1 MCTILLKGEWL
12 IKSPLCLAA
21 PWEWLDIGAP
31 SNFEF
36 WSRIWKNTES
46 PLTMALISIWSWR
59 RNKKLGPGMDSMP
72 KPHLPIHI
80 LCSITILQLRLI
92 ALCPSWMK
100 NSDKCTAHWCFVFS
114 DEKVTNFS
122 QTLKRKEKGGARF
135 VPSSSFRPVDAISMH
150 GVENPGYFI
159 QQKIFTGNPR
169 NPWKPWKLPKQWQK
183 KSTWRLWNLKGPCTH
198 RDQAQWSSWCILF

>member
-1 MCTILLKGEWL
+1 MEYISNNPNGFQKNPGKMICYCCCCCCLYFMLLSMYLHFSTILQMCIILLKGEWL

-21 PWEWLDIGAP
+21 PWEWLDIGAS

-80 LCSITILQLRLI
+80 PCSITILQLRLI

-114 DEKVTNFS
+114 DEKVTIF
-122 QTLKRKEKGGARF
+122 F
-135 VPSSSFRPVDAISMH
+135 
-150 GVENPGYFI
+150 
-159 QQKIFTGNPR
+159 QK
-169 NPWKPWKLPKQWQK
+169 L
-183 KSTWRLWNLKGPCTH
+183 
-198 RDQAQWSSWCILF
+198 